1 MTASSVN
8 LHYHGTN
15 TSPSCHQ
22 DDVIHTVINS
32 GQTFTCDV
40 YVPWDEH
47 RGLYWYHP
55 HIHGQ
60 VEAAL
65 QGGGSGAIVVE
76 GIQNFQPAVA
86 AMRQRIIVVR
96 DQNVAG
102 NPTPDGSISSW
113 DLTLNNIPI
122 AYPAEIPA
130 VIWMQRGERQFWRV
144 SNSSADS

>member
-55 HIHGQ
+55 HAHML

-86 AMRQRIIVVR
+86 GLTQQFLVIR

-102 NPTPDGSISSW
+102 NPQPGGDIPSW
-113 DLTLNNIPI
+113 DLTVNNIPI
-122 AYPAEIPA
+122 AYPEEVPA
-130 VIWMQRGERQFWRV
+130 IIQMQAGGQQLWRA
-144 SNSSADS
+144 SNSS